1 MITTLKDSYMIARKE
16 HICDL
21 CGGKINKGQK
31 YYRQTNLYDG
41 RFYEWVEHEECH
53 QVSDELDMYSVCDI
67 DDGLSSNDF
76 GAAIDE
82 YIYQEHYDN
91 ITDDIAEEW
100 QNLTRYEEVCRILE
114 EFKEKGGEQDHEYNR
129 VCAEELVELL
139 NQKQ

>member
-53 QVSDELDMYSVCDI
+53 QVTDELDMCSVCDI

-82 YIYQEHYDN
+82 YIYQKHYDD

-100 QNLTRYEEVCRILE
+100 QNLTRYEEVCKILE
-114 EFKEKGGEQDHEYNR
+114 ELKEKGGEE
-129 VCAEELVELL
+129 
-139 NQKQ
+139 